1 MSKVKL
7 LGRTPFRALLVEEV
21 ELNRFRL
28 SLWGVRWG
36 QFTLPPS
43 CADLKSLASVT
54 AVALSIHRRI
64 GVPLAVQRCGEPV
77 RPFRCGEFW

>member
-7 LGRTPFRALLVEEV
+7 MGRTPFRALLVEEV

-36 QFTLPPS
+36 NFTLPAS
-43 CADLKSLASVT
+43 CAEPKPFAAVT
-54 AVALSIHRRI
+54 ATALRIHQRI
-64 GVPLAVQRCGEPV
+64 GLPLTVQRCGEPV
-77 RPFRCGEFW
+77 RPFRRGEFW